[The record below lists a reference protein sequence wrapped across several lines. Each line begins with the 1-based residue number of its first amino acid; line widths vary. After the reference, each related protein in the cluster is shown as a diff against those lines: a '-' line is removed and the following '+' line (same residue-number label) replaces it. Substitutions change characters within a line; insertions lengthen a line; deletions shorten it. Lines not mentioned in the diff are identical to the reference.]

1 MSDGEKKWMEPEEA
15 EEEGRPPEDDDAPPD
30 DEEVMLTL
38 GSSHDSVTDFDTL
51 LDETA
56 DEDDEL

>member
-1 MSDGEKKWMEPEEA
+1 MIDGEKEWMEPEEA
-15 EEEGRPPEDDDAPPD
+15 EETGRQAEDEDAPPD

-56 DEDDEL
+56 EENDEL